1 MFSRI
6 IFNDIWFIK
15 VYIINKSIFHFEVLY
30 YEVHLGPWLGEGP
43 RNKSRS
49 LVSMG
54 KGLRGRRSLPAS
66 SNPPRPPC
74 EKKNRPPGSIK
85 PIFSCMGK
93 GKANPPGSISSTIDD
108 GPKLF
113 FSFSFWHSLL
123 GQIRPP
129 PCEGRKKILGC
140 RGVKLVT
147 SDGERKGGGVR
158 EAAAASKEG
167 GWVRWLAWL
176 WSTTLEGMGH
186 AASVEDGCGGC
197 LWGRQSGGTR
207 ERLGANECAMRKK
220 WVLPFHLLNT
230 CWRTG
235 ST

>member
-49 LVSMG
+49 LASMG

-113 FSFSFWHSLL
+113 FSFFLL
-123 GQIRPP
+123 AFIAWTNQASTMWGEKKNTRMPGSQT
-129 PCEGRKKILGC
+129 CDLGWGEEGWR
-140 RGVKLVT
+140 RQ
-147 SDGERKGGGVR
+147 GGG
-158 EAAAASKEG
+158 
-167 GWVRWLAWL
+167 
-176 WSTTLEGMGH
+176 
-186 AASVEDGCGGC
+186 
-197 LWGRQSGGTR
+197 
-207 ERLGANECAMRKK
+207 
-220 WVLPFHLLNT
+220 
-230 CWRTG
+230 G
-235 ST
+235 S